1 MWDPASGVGFV
12 FYTQLEFRATP
23 ACEDFV
29 GAITAQV
36 FGALRRLRVGPASS
50 RRQGARSLRKARL

>member
-36 FGALRRLRVGPASS
+36 FGALRRLRVGPA

>member
-36 FGALRRLRVGPASS
+36 FGALRRLRVGPS
-50 RRQGARSLRKARL
+50 RRHQGARSLRKARL